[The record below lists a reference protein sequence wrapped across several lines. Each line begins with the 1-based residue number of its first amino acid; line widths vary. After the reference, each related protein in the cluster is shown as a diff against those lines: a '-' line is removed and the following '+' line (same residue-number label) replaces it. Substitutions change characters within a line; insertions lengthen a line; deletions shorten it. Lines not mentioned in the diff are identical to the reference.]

1 MAVHI
6 NMALRASGSLLRV
19 PWVPGLTTTSVR
31 WSMYNPTYLEPDP
44 KLEQHVLR
52 KRTPSAEESPGD
64 KSTEDLKAAS
74 PFKATRSNHS
84 SSGLHDAAVDKFVSM
99 IMHGGGKLL
108 ARTIMLEAL
117 ERLKRE
123 QVTLYH
129 KTPPG
134 ERQAIECNPYAIFHK
149 ALENC
154 KPILGLKKMIKGG
167 TTYQVPVLLSEQR
180 RRYLAMTWLIAKA
193 RLVKEGKRQ
202 FMAEKLAD
210 EIKQAAEGQ
219 GEVVRKKMDLHRQA
233 EGNRAFAHFR
243 WE

>member
-1 MAVHI
+1 
-6 NMALRASGSLLRV
+6 
-19 PWVPGLTTTSVR
+19 
-31 WSMYNPTYLEPDP
+31 MYNPTHLEPDP
-44 KLEQHVLR
+44 KVEKHVLR
-52 KRTPSAEESPGD
+52 TGSSPADDSPDDESR
-64 KSTEDLKAAS
+64 EDLKATS

-84 SSGLHDAAVDKFVSM
+84 SSGLHDAVIDKFVSM
-99 IMHGGGKLL
+99 MMHGGRKLL
-108 ARTIMLEAL
+108 ARTIMLEVL
-117 ERLKRE
+117 ESLKRE

-129 KTPPG
+129 KTSPG
-134 ERQAIECNPYAIFHK
+134 EREAIECNPYTIFHK

-180 RRYLAMTWLIAKA
+180 RRYLAMKWLITKA

-202 FMAEKLAD
+202 FMAEKLAN